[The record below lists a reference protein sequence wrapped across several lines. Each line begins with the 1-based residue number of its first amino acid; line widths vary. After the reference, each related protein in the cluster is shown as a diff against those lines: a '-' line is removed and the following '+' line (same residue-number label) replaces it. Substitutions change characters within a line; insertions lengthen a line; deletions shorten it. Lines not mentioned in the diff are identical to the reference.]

1 MPRHS
6 TRNALTDVSRSFFRL
21 IRLRAILPFLQ
32 TIFQHRPQ
40 ISFALVCASRLHL
53 VPSQFV
59 ASAGHGRQ
67 RGPGAFNKTLYALA
81 ALYWVNIETLW
92 KLNIGIKSRCFA
104 KFRNLHKVKLI
115 IAGVFK
121 EKRKL
126 RLF

>member
-6 TRNALTDVSRSFFRL
+6 TRNALTDVSCSFFRL
-21 IRLRAILPFLQ
+21 FRLRAILPFLKKIQ
-32 TIFQHRPQ
+32 RRPQ

-104 KFRNLHKVKLI
+104 KCRILHKIKLI

-121 EKRKL
+121 EKPKL